1 MITTINEFKKSII
14 KESLGIGEQII
25 DDVLH
30 VNLLTRNTNGNND
43 SIREKFET
51 YKSKIK
57 GFKDTDGTFH
67 IGDII
72 EFSAGYDND
81 IRYTTEILGF
91 DEDGGIYLLWDSYWF
106 PIQNDERRTIILKN

>member
-1 MITTINEFKKSII
+1 MITTINEFKKSTI

-30 VNLLTRNTNGNND
+30 INLLTKNTNGSND

-57 GFKDTDGTFH
+57 GFKDTDGTFY
-67 IGDII
+67 IGDVI
-72 EFSAGYDND
+72 EFSAGYNND
-81 IRYTTEILGF
+81 IRFTTEILGF
-91 DEDGGIYLLWDSYWF
+91 DEDGDIYLLWDSYWF
-106 PIQNDERRTIILKN
+106 PIRNDETRSIILKN